1 MSIKTLQVIYIQ
13 FPPDLMPYCSD
24 TSDLLEKSIG
34 GKFKSENMS
43 ESSLKVPASSFLFQ
57 MPLLKL
63 QILSPASPK
72 VSLLLLLPQYPLW
85 NFLERVPLSC
95 QHLKSLY
102 NEQYI
107 HMNKNKTKLSAKYN
121 FFLHKHCI
129 KSKRNK
135 LNGLEMSAFF
145 LDLSL

>member
-1 MSIKTLQVIYIQ
+1 MSIKTLQVIYIPP
-13 FPPDLMPYCSD
+13 PPDPMPYCSD

-63 QILSPASPK
+63 ETLSPASTFIAAPPISTVK
-72 VSLLLLLPQYPLW
+72 
-85 NFLERVPLSC
+85 FLGASASLSC

-107 HMNKNKTKLSAKYN
+107 HMNKNKTKLSAKYI
-121 FFLHKHCI
+121 FSSQKHRI

-135 LNGLEMSAFF
+135 LNGFEMSTFF
-145 LDLSL
+145 FHLSR

>member
-1 MSIKTLQVIYIQ
+1 MSIKTLQVIYIAL
-13 FPPDLMPYCSD
+13 PPGPMPYCSD
-24 TSDLLEKSIG
+24 ASDLLEKSSSG
-34 GKFKSENMS
+34 ESL

-63 QILSPASPK
+63 ETLSPASTFIAAPSMSTVK
-72 VSLLLLLPQYPLW
+72 
-85 NFLERVPLSC
+85 FLGASASLSC

-121 FFLHKHCI
+121 FF
-129 KSKRNK
+129 
-135 LNGLEMSAFF
+135 FT
-145 LDLSL
+145 